1 MWKWTMETWRARW
14 ILNAFATQRNDVDVM
29 MMTTTTTR
37 VNHRHLDDG
46 KSLQEDEI
54 EKGMERTATMMMMIR
69 SILPNHLFAVVTQS
83 CPLTSSTTLQHSTNT
98 HSVIHATTLLIRSL
112 SHTLTHP
119 LYLPHPLPPSHSIS
133 HTLTS
138 PTLSHTHSLT
148 HTLSHTHSYPLYL
161 PPSHSISHTLTSPT
175 LSHTLSHTPTLPP
188 THSHFSHP
196 ISHTLSHT
204 LSPTPSHLSHPPPS
218 GDRAACYWYRSS
230 SLGAAKYQ
238 PRPKSAI
245 VLCFNADGT
254 YTVELELGGQMLD
267 DVAPENLKP
276 WSEGTADLR
285 PGGRTYLTLT
295 FTFTLSCAVD

>member
-119 LYLPHPLPPSHSIS
+119 LYLPHP
-133 HTLTS
+133 
-138 PTLSHTHSLT
+138 
-148 HTLSHTHSYPLYL
+148 L